1 MDKSDITNSCQ
12 PKRWLRRWP
21 DMTPPP
27 RVLLAAALATTLTV
41 GVAIAASTP
50 AAPLLPD
57 HVAVLAGSP
66 TRLVY
71 ADYPMAGKA
80 PDYSHGALHVLT
92 DDGRDRNLGGGVGNT
107 DPDDPA
113 HYSYSIVGTS
123 ITAYSTADP
132 TQVAWWDLAARSHGI
147 GTLPAGATWEGS
159 APTGWLLVES
169 DRVTVATESS
179 TGVVTSLGQPVPAE
193 SAVTGAV
200 ESVAGPS
207 GVVSVGTTSG
217 TAAFQTWDAPQTLR
231 PLDLGADAGSPGLEC
246 GDASRAIAACVDRGV
261 DGTAA
266 TELAVPLDGTAP
278 HVFAGCGATPIAV
291 KTQAAW
297 LCASARP
304 ALYFGGREPR
314 RARAHVSA
322 TPLTAAFGRVVTT
335 GPREEEI
342 IAVRNATTRVHV
354 MVAIPT
360 LTVRY
365 DDADL
370 RSAAAAVQQEAL
382 DSGALKAPSTS
393 AFPAQV
399 LQAASDAL
407 IRAARAK
414 DPSLQPADTRSVM
427 GAVPGVLRHHTT
439 PRARHR
445 HRRVTRSLR
454 LFSHGV
460 PTHGSAGLGLH
471 RPHGGSY
478 PAPFRTRDGVYVQPR
493 LAMPANPTIGMVA
506 LRSALLKIGL
516 PYVWAAA
523 GPDTFDCSGLVQW
536 AYAHAGIKLIHYTGS
551 QYQEGRLLKPK
562 QILPGD
568 LILFD
573 HMVGRRHDIHHVGIY
588 VGAGW
593 MVNAPY
599 TGQYVNVVRVPGS
612 IAGIVRP

>member
-1 MDKSDITNSCQ
+1 
-12 PKRWLRRWP
+12 
-21 DMTPPP
+21 MTPPP
-27 RVLLAAALATTLTV
+27 RALLAAALVTTLSV

-57 HVAVLAGSP
+57 HIVVLAGSP

-71 ADYPMAGKA
+71 ADYPMAGKT
-80 PDYSHGALHVLT
+80 PDYTQGELHVL
-92 DDGRDRNLGGGVGNT
+92 DASGRNHNLGNGAGNT
-107 DPDDPA
+107 DPAEPT

-132 TQVAWWDLAARSHGI
+132 THVAWWDLADHTHGV
-147 GTLPAGATWEGS
+147 GTLPTGATWEGS
-159 APTGWLLVES
+159 APQGWLLVEA
-169 DRVTVATESS
+169 DHVTVATESDS
-179 TGVVTSLGQPVPAE
+179 GSLTSLGQPVPAE
-193 SAVTGAV
+193 STVTGAV

-207 GVVSVGTTSG
+207 GVVSLGTTSG
-217 TAAFQTWDAPQTLR
+217 TASFQAWNAPTRVR

-246 GDASRAIAACVDRGV
+246 GDASRAIVACVDRGV
-261 DGTAA
+261 DGTTT

-278 HVFAGCGATPIAV
+278 RAFAGCGATPIAV

-297 LCASARP
+297 LCGDQDP
-304 ALYFGGREPR
+304 ELYFGGQEQRQSH
-314 RARAHVSA
+314 AHVSP
-322 TPLTAAFGRVVTT
+322 TPLTASFGRVVTT

-342 IAVRNATTRVHV
+342 ISVRNASTKVHV

-365 DDADL
+365 DDAGL

-382 DSGALKAPSTS
+382 DSGALTAPVPS

-427 GAVPGVLRHHTT
+427 GPVPQVLRHHTT

-445 HRRVTRSLR
+445 HVRVTRSLR
-454 LFSHGV
+454 IFSHAV
-460 PTHGSAGLGLH
+460 PAHRSAGLGVH

-478 PAPFRTRDGVYVQPR
+478 PAPFRTRDGVYVQPQ
-493 LAMPANPTIGMVA
+493 LAMPPNPTISMVA
-506 LRSALLKIGL
+506 LRSALQKIGL

-551 QYQEGRLLKPK
+551 QYQEGRLLKPR

-588 VGAGW
+588 LGAGW